1 MIIKLNKEKIKPSSN
16 AKTDHN
22 LKEVISLNVLALWKS
37 KKVMAQAT
45 GATRYE
51 NCHSVVKSNKD
62 ISTVVNLLAAE
73 TSFQEELGWG
83 LGKNTENE
91 LTDLFFQGTAA
102 LASGLFLINYLCQAQ
117 GNWGQRAQPRGGEQ

>member
-1 MIIKLNKEKIKPSSN
+1 
-16 AKTDHN
+16 
-22 LKEVISLNVLALWKS
+22 
-37 KKVMAQAT
+37 MAQAT

-102 LASGLFLINYLCQAQ
+102 LASGLFLINYLCQTQ
-117 GNWGQRAQPRGGEQ
+117 GNWGQRAQPRGGEQQKEKQQKEENLFDDNIGNLAKRDAATDDDKKD